1 MAIYNSLKEFPE
13 LQNTVLTIGTF
24 DGVHLGHQKL
34 FEILIEK
41 AKTTNSETV
50 VITFNPHPQHVV
62 GKDVNPKKLL
72 TGIDEKVKLI
82 KKIGIDHVAVIPF
95 DLNFSK
101 TLAEDFLKDIILKH
115 FNPNSIIVGHD
126 HHFGYKKQGDIHF
139 LNSKLKIRS

>member
-1 MAIYNSLKEFPE
+1 MKIHRGFDSFPK
-13 LQNTVLTIGTF
+13 LSKAVVTTGTF

-41 AKTTNSETV
+41 AETTNSETV

-62 GKDVNPKKLL
+62 GKGINPKKLL

-101 TLAEDFLKDIILKH
+101 TPLT
-115 FNPNSIIVGHD
+115 S
-126 HHFGYKKQGDIHF
+126 
-139 LNSKLKIRS
+139 

>member
-62 GKDVNPKKLL
+62 GKDVNMPKRIVTEAVISVILYRQGVKHHTFINRKNYYHEKFHELLLL
-72 TGIDEKVKLI
+72 T
-82 KKIGIDHVAVIPF
+82 F
-95 DLNFSK
+95 DLQ
-101 TLAEDFLKDIILKH
+101 H
-115 FNPNSIIVGHD
+115 CW
-126 HHFGYKKQGDIHF
+126 HF
-139 LNSKLKIRS
+139 LYTNYQSYKNVA